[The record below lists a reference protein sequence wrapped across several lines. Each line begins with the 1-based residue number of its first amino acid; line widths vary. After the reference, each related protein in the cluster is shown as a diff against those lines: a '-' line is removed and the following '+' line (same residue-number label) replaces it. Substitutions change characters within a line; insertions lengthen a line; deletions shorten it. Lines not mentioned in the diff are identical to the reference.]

1 MIQSIIDYIK
11 YRISIIRRSRQV
23 KKEDPFIYK

>member
-1 MIQSIIDYIK
+1 MIKTFINYIK
-11 YRISIIRRSRQV
+11 YKISIIRRAKQI